1 MTFKSSLL
9 LVALAV
15 ALTACGS
22 SQPPPQEAKPQRK
35 ETVFDPLTSTIDRAK
50 GVQQTVDDQA
60 AEQRK
65 KIEAATK

>member
-1 MTFKSSLL
+1 VIFKSSLL

-22 SQPPPQEAKPQRK
+22 SPPPPQEQKPQRK

-50 GVQQTVDDQA
+50 SVQQTVDDQA

-65 KIEAATK
+65 KIEEATK

>member
-9 LVALAV
+9 MALAIV
-15 ALTACGS
+15 ITACGS
-22 SQPPPQEAKPQRK
+22 SQPPPQEQQPPRK

-65 KIEAATK
+65 KIEAAER

>member
-1 MTFKSSLL
+1 MTFKASLS

-15 ALTACGS
+15 VLTACGS
-22 SQPPPQEAKPQRK
+22 AEPPPEVQKPQRK

-60 AEQRK
+60 AAERK
-65 KIEAATK
+65 RIEAAEK

>member
-9 LVALAV
+9 VMALAV
-15 ALTACGS
+15 VLTACGS
-22 SQPPPQEAKPQRK
+22 SQPPPQEQKPQRK

-65 KIEAATK
+65 KIEAAEK

>member
-1 MTFKSSLL
+1 MIFKSSLL

-15 ALTACGS
+15 VITACDS
-22 SQPPPQEAKPQRK
+22 SQPPPQEQKPPRK

-65 KIEAATK
+65 KIEAAEK

>member
-1 MTFKSSLL
+1 MTFKSLL

-22 SQPPPQEAKPQRK
+22 SQPPPQEQQPEQKP
-35 ETVFDPLTSTIDRAK
+35 TVFDPLTSTIDRAK
-50 GVQQTVDDQA
+50 AVQQIVDDQA

-65 KIEAATK
+65 KLEAAEK

>member
-15 ALTACGS
+15 AITACGS
-22 SQPPPQEAKPQRK
+22 GEAPPQEQKPQRK
-35 ETVFDPLTSTIDRAK
+35 QTVFDPLTSTIDRAK

-65 KIEAATK
+65 KIEAAEK

>member
-15 ALTACGS
+15 VITACGS
-22 SQPPPQEAKPQRK
+22 SQSPPQEQKPQRK
-35 ETVFDPLTSTIDRAK
+35 ETVFDPLTSTLDRAK

-65 KIEAATK
+65 KIEAAEK

>member
-1 MTFKSSLL
+1 MAFKMALL
-9 LVALAV
+9 LVTLAV
-15 ALTACGS
+15 MVTGCGTS
-22 SQPPPQEAKPQRK
+22 PPPPQEQKPQRK

-65 KIEAATK
+65 KIEAAER